1 MSDEA
6 RKSTTDDYAAGGAIE
21 VANPFFASTNPFAK
35 ETEVPKTTSG
45 TEQVPART
53 ARASY
58 GNRSSRNFSKKLPSI
73 TVPENGLVS
82 EPTSTL
88 SRATMVD
95 TPMQTPTRASFASVH
110 EQKRPRLSSAA
121 LTGLTPLSETEPD
134 LGTSGN
140 PTPLSSRQS
149 YTMGASRRISTT
161 GPPSAIDNR
170 RPSLAGPRRSS
181 VSVTNVVI
189 PAHLMTHVETSWNED
204 NVVGRRKS
212 TYRRED
218 SRSSFNIQSMAQQ
231 QQEEVKNIIKMT
243 PQAPDHMSTSMEALA
258 QADPFAAMR
267 ERQTGARMSRGK
279 SLAAVTEAKNPNDD
293 ESEKPVTPNEPPQG
307 LTPWGQFTFRY
318 RDADISPGAG
328 VDPADPLATA
338 GAALGLVAT
347 NNTNNSNTA
356 ARRPSMWRRIATG
369 DVNGPYNGERRGT
382 VFQRANSVFQDTLIN
397 VRKKV
402 RRSSM
407 WDVYENAKKRQ
418 LEIRRKRW
426 VQITFEYTFYAMLLV
441 LLYFLIIGVPLWKGT
456 YWELCLAFKYK
467 LNVTGSWSII
477 IGVSVAYAYSP
488 LLVLFEPDPPMPEE
502 PIDATKTPNVSDTAL
517 MIPCYKAA
525 NLIGPTLEAATKIFP
540 PSHIFVVANG
550 NSPTPLD
557 NTEEI
562 CRPFGVNHIWSPVG
576 SKIVAQF
583 VGCYAAKDF
592 KNVLLI
598 DDDCALPP
606 NFPIVSD
613 RLKGK
618 VMCMGYTIKSVGP
631 KSSKGT
637 LCQQAQD
644 LEYKISGIQRALAGK
659 IGSATFPHGAISL
672 WDREFLI
679 KTFSKHPGFSV
690 SEDWFFGHVARQL
703 GCRTQMATSVFI
715 ETETPDAVFFSSGGE
730 RGGFGEM
737 TVFKQRFYRWNFFFV
752 NGMYYNLHYIL
763 FSWKLGWWEL
773 GAKLFVFQEIY
784 ETLLYLAT
792 PIVVPVSLAVRPSFF
807 FELMALTFV
816 LYMANAVIFNEL
828 HLRRKNEKVP
838 QKCVWLYY
846 MPYKLVLTFVNVASC
861 YYAIYKYA
869 TYFATRHPKIIEDDK
884 AVNVVLQLEEE
895 DVDDDPVLPAGGRRM
910 SVTAVGS
917 QVEVP
922 SSAMGGRRMTVTA
935 MGQRFSN
942 PDITEEDEEEAE
954 ELIEKPERKA
964 SISIIKSGD
973 ALTPLSARRPSI
985 TVGGRRIS
993 ASSATIIDEVPP
1005 IKESPMEGITSV
1017 LEESEEEHTPNDEKP
1032 MATPNVESK
1041 RHSKRKSQLRQSYFA
1056 PIVEIRETAEPEYV
1070 PEISVTPA
1078 VVDDR
1083 LLSRIS
1089 AIEDALA
1096 ARGIATVDFAVHD
1109 DGLSEAAVA
1118 EEGENEDFVS
1128 TDDDEKKHSDAKSM
1142 V

>member
-1 MSDEA
+1 MQAGLLIMSSPLASGFYALSSNHQRKGSEDIGPEEVIHSDA
-6 RKSTTDDYAAGGAIE
+6 NHGLPNHGSLPVSQHIESPKPSRQPEEDQSTHSGPEDAASSTNEIVKPSPAYKAYTAADRKSTNASLQDSTTASPFLIPLYDRPSLTKRISTNIGPYDFGTTSSPFSRLSYGSSMFNRRSRILAPDGNPAAQQVFPARKASDEEDPANIGLDERTPNRTTAIRRSLGPGDWDSSSVSPGAADPTASDEVRKSIPNDYAAGGAINT
-21 VANPFFASTNPFAK
+21 AKPFFASTNPFAK
-35 ETEVPKTTSG
+35 KPDTSKATSG
-45 TEQVPART
+45 TEQLPTRT
-53 ARASY
+53 ASMSY
-58 GNRSSRNFSKKLPSI
+58 GKRTSRNFSKKLPNI
-73 TVPENGLVS
+73 TVPENKTSISG
-82 EPTSTL
+82 PTPTL
-88 SRATMVD
+88 PSAAMAD
-95 TPMQTPTRASFASVH
+95 TSMQTPTRASFASVH

-121 LTGLTPLSETEPD
+121 FTGLTPLSEKEVQFDQSTF
-134 LGTSGN
+134 GN
-140 PTPLSSRQS
+140 STPVSSRQPS
-149 YTMGASRRISTT
+149 TIGTSRRTSMI
-161 GPPSAIDNR
+161 GPPSAMDNR
-170 RPSLAGPRRSS
+170 RPSLAGSRRSS
-181 VSVTNVVI
+181 ISVTNVVI
-189 PAHLMTHVETSWNED
+189 PAHLMTHVETNWNED
-204 NVVGRRKS
+204 NVIGRRKS

-267 ERQTGARMSRGK
+267 ERQTSARMSRGK
-279 SLAAVTEAKNPNDD
+279 SLAAVSEAIDPNEE
-293 ESEKPVTPNEPPQG
+293 ESEKPLTPNEPPEG
-307 LTPWGQFTFRY
+307 LTPWGQFAFRY
-318 RDADISPGAG
+318 RDADVSPGAAI
-328 VDPADPLATA
+328 DPADPMAA
-338 GAALGLVAT
+338 VGAALGLVAT
-347 NNTNNSNTA
+347 NNTNNSNPT
-356 ARRPSMWRRIATG
+356 ARRPSMWRRIATA

-382 VFQRANSVFQDTLIN
+382 VFQRANSVFQDTLLN

-418 LEIRRKRW
+418 LAIRRKRW
-426 VQITFEYTFYAMLLV
+426 VQITFEYSFYAMLLV

-456 YWELCLAFKYK
+456 YWELYLAFKYK
-467 LNVTGSWSII
+467 LNVTGSWSVII
-477 IGVSVAYAYSP
+477 AVSVAYAYSP
-488 LLVLFEPDPPMPEE
+488 LLVLFEPDPPMPDE

-613 RLKGK
+613 RLKGS

-631 KSSKGT
+631 NSSKGT

-672 WDREFLI
+672 WDRQFLI

-792 PIVVPVSLAVRPSFF
+792 PIVVPVSLA
-807 FELMALTFV
+807 
-816 LYMANAVIFNEL
+816 
-828 HLRRKNEKVP
+828 
-838 QKCVWLYY
+838 
-846 MPYKLVLTFVNVASC
+846 
-861 YYAIYKYA
+861 
-869 TYFATRHPKIIEDDK
+869 
-884 AVNVVLQLEEE
+884 
-895 DVDDDPVLPAGGRRM
+895 
-910 SVTAVGS
+910 
-917 QVEVP
+917 
-922 SSAMGGRRMTVTA
+922 
-935 MGQRFSN
+935 
-942 PDITEEDEEEAE
+942 
-954 ELIEKPERKA
+954 
-964 SISIIKSGD
+964 
-973 ALTPLSARRPSI
+973 
-985 TVGGRRIS
+985 
-993 ASSATIIDEVPP
+993 
-1005 IKESPMEGITSV
+1005 
-1017 LEESEEEHTPNDEKP
+1017 
-1032 MATPNVESK
+1032 
-1041 RHSKRKSQLRQSYFA
+1041 
-1056 PIVEIRETAEPEYV
+1056 
-1070 PEISVTPA
+1070 
-1078 VVDDR
+1078 
-1083 LLSRIS
+1083 
-1089 AIEDALA
+1089 
-1096 ARGIATVDFAVHD
+1096 
-1109 DGLSEAAVA
+1109 
-1118 EEGENEDFVS
+1118 
-1128 TDDDEKKHSDAKSM
+1128 
-1142 V
+1142 